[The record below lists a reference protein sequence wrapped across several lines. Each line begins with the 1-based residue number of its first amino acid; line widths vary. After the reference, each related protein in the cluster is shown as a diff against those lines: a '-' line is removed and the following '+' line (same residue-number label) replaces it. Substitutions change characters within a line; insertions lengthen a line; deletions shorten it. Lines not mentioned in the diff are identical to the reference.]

1 MKALKA
7 LLLLSIITL
16 TSLKEEE
23 EKPKNGILGIDVSL
37 YQGEIDWATVA
48 QSGIN
53 FAIIRSTL
61 GGGSLD
67 EKFEQNYAG
76 ATANGLGVAVYH
88 YSYAKTTEKA
98 AWDAN
103 NLIDKLAGR
112 VVPIYLDLEWDE
124 QGALGKE
131 AVTNIAVTFVS
142 NCQARGY
149 EANIYSNVN
158 WYNNYYYPDRLREM
172 GCKFWRA
179 RYGPNTGEYD
189 ERYKPN
195 LGEYIWQYTSVGRV
209 SGIGTNVD
217 LDMGYY

>member
-37 YQGEIDWATVA
+37 YQGEIDWAIVA

-98 AWDAN
+98 C
-103 NLIDKLAGR
+103 
-112 VVPIYLDLEWDE
+112 
-124 QGALGKE
+124 LGCE
-131 AVTNIAVTFVS
+131 
-142 NCQARGY
+142 
-149 EANIYSNVN
+149 
-158 WYNNYYYPDRLREM
+158 
-172 GCKFWRA
+172 
-179 RYGPNTGEYD
+179 
-189 ERYKPN
+189 
-195 LGEYIWQYTSVGRV
+195 
-209 SGIGTNVD
+209 
-217 LDMGYY
+217 